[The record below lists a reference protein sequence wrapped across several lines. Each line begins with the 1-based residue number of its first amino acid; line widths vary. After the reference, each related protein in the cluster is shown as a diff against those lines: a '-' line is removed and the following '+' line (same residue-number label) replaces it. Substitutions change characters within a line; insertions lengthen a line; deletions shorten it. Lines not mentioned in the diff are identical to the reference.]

1 MLILSV
7 TTADVSKAQVTRNN
21 DELMNEVIQKTS
33 ILEEK
38 IDLMEANMPANP
50 SDLQLQLLLAEK
62 QLLLAEKERLNK
74 LEQRFN
80 LLYQQQQQQG
90 DLT

>member
-7 TTADVSKAQVTRNN
+7 TTADVSKVHVTRNN

-62 QLLLAEKERLNK
+62 ERLNK